1 MTPPAAAPA
10 PELVDIRID
19 SKPAGATVMLVDRG
33 KTNFLGTTP
42 ISTSLDP
49 SRQYDLVFMSA
60 GQPTKLEHLD
70 PKLTK
75 HVSVSLA
82 RSRRSATADAPKSS
96 ATTADGTLMIS
107 TKPPCEIFIDDKPT
121 GLITPQRAIT
131 LPAGTHKV
139 TLVNNAE
146 KLKKTIAVE
155 ITADQPTKV
164 IQDLMQ

>member
-1 MTPPAAAPA
+1 
-10 PELVDIRID
+10 
-19 SKPAGATVMLVDRG
+19 MLVDRG

-60 GQPTKLEHLD
+60 GQPTRLEHLD

-75 HVSVSLA
+75 HVSVSLTHS
-82 RSRRSATADAPKSS
+82 SRKSSSATPDAPKSS
-96 ATTADGTLMIS
+96 AASADGTLMIS
-107 TKPPCEIFIDDKPT
+107 TKPPCEIFIDGKPT

-131 LPAGTHKV
+131 LPVGTHKV
-139 TLVNNAE
+139 TLVNNAD